1 VTRIER
7 APRSARA
14 PKAVKAPKAAKEPK
28 GPKQPKA
35 KDGRMSLGAHLVEL
49 RKRLF
54 LAALGIVVGM
64 VIGWFASDWVLNALR
79 VPIEQLAA
87 EQGRVASLNFTD
99 ISSAFDLRLQI
110 AFTVGV
116 VISSPFWLYQIW
128 AFLMPGLKRKEK
140 QYAVGFVLS
149 AVPLFLLGCLAGW
162 LVMPH
167 MVVLLTG
174 FAPQDTTALI
184 SARTYYDFVL
194 KLVLAIGIA
203 FVLPVFL
210 VLLNFAGVLTAKA
223 ILKSWRI
230 AILAITL
237 FTAIA
242 TPAADVM
249 SMFLLAIP
257 MVLLYFGAAGI
268 AFLNDRRRA
277 KRALAFDAELAI

>member
-1 VTRIER
+1 M
-7 APRSARA
+7 ART
-14 PKAVKAPKAAKEPK
+14 PKPKPAR
-28 GPKQPKA
+28 
-35 KDGRMSLGAHLVEL
+35 DGRMSLGAHLIEL

-54 LAALGIVVGM
+54 LAALGVVLGMIV
-64 VIGWFASDWVLNALR
+64 GWILSDNVLEALR
-79 VPIEQLAA
+79 APIEELA
-87 EQGRVASLNFTD
+87 EVQGRTASLNFTD

-110 AFTVGV
+110 AFTVGIV
-116 VISSPFWLYQIW
+116 VSSPIWLYQLW
-128 AFLMPGLKRKEK
+128 AFMVPGMRRREK
-140 QYAVGFVLS
+140 QYAVGFVLA
-149 AVPLFLLGCLAGW
+149 AVPLFLAGCVAGW
-162 LVMPH
+162 FVLPH

-194 KLVLAIGIA
+194 KLVLAIGVA
-203 FVLPVFL
+203 FILPVFL
-210 VLLNFAGVLTAKA
+210 VLLNFAGVLSAVT

-257 MVLLYFGAAGI
+257 MLILYFTAAGI
-268 AFLNDRRRA
+268 AWIHDRRAARKTA
-277 KRALAFDAELAI
+277 KLDAEYATV

>member
-1 VTRIER
+1 VART
-7 APRSARA
+7 PRQKKPR
-14 PKAVKAPKAAKEPK
+14 
-28 GPKQPKA
+28 
-35 KDGRMSLGAHLVEL
+35 DGRMSLGAHLVEL

-54 LAALGIVVGM
+54 LAALSIVVGM
-64 VIGWFASDWVLNALR
+64 IVGWLLSDFVLEALR
-79 VPIEQLAA
+79 VPIEQLSA

-116 VISSPFWLYQIW
+116 VVSSPFWLYQLW
-128 AFLMPGLKRKEK
+128 AFLMPGMKRREK

-149 AVPLFLLGCLAGW
+149 AVPLFLAGCAAGW
-162 LVMPH
+162 FVMPH

-257 MVLLYFGAAGI
+257 MVALYFGAAGI
-268 AFLNDRRRA
+268 AALHDRRAARRA
-277 KRALAFDAELAI
+277 AKLDAEFAV

>member
-1 VTRIER
+1 
-7 APRSARA
+7 
-14 PKAVKAPKAAKEPK
+14 
-28 GPKQPKA
+28 
-35 KDGRMSLGAHLVEL
+35 MSLGAHLVEL

-54 LAALGIVVGM
+54 LAAIAVVLGMIV
-64 VIGWFASDWVLNALR
+64 GWLVSDFVLNALR
-79 VPIEQLAA
+79 VPIEQLAD

-116 VISSPFWLYQIW
+116 VVSSPFWLYQVW

-149 AVPLFLLGCLAGW
+149 AVPLFLLGCVAGW

-210 VLLNFAGVLTAKA
+210 VLLNFAGVLSAKA

-230 AILAITL
+230 AILAITV

-257 MVLLYFGAAGI
+257 MVILYFSAAGI

-277 KRALAFDAELAI
+277 KRAVAFDAELAV

>member
-1 VTRIER
+1 
-7 APRSARA
+7 
-14 PKAVKAPKAAKEPK
+14 
-28 GPKQPKA
+28 
-35 KDGRMSLGAHLVEL
+35 MSLGAHLIEL

-64 VIGWFASDWVLNALR
+64 VVGWILSDAVLQALT
-79 VPIEQLAA
+79 VPIQELSDA
-87 EQGRVASLNFTD
+87 QGRTASLNFTD
-99 ISSAFDLRLQI
+99 ISSAFDLRIQI

-116 VISSPFWLYQIW
+116 VISSPVWLYQIW
-128 AFLMPGLKRKEK
+128 AFAVPGMKRREK

-149 AVPLFLLGCLAGW
+149 AVPLFLAGCAAGW
-162 LVMPH
+162 FVMPH

-223 ILKSWRI
+223 ILKSWRV
-230 AILAITL
+230 AILVITL

-268 AFLNDRRRA
+268 AFIHDRRVA
-277 KRALAFDAELAI
+277 KKQRTIDADFGLDVI

>member
-1 VTRIER
+1 
-7 APRSARA
+7 
-14 PKAVKAPKAAKEPK
+14 
-28 GPKQPKA
+28 
-35 KDGRMSLGAHLVEL
+35 MSLGAHLIEL

-64 VIGWFASDWVLNALR
+64 VVGWILSDAVLQALT
-79 VPIEQLAA
+79 VPIRELSDA
-87 EQGRVASLNFTD
+87 QGRTASLNFTD
-99 ISSAFDLRLQI
+99 ISSAFDLRIQI

-116 VISSPFWLYQIW
+116 VISSPVWLYQIW
-128 AFLMPGLKRKEK
+128 AFAVPGMKRREK

-149 AVPLFLLGCLAGW
+149 AVPLFLAGCAAGW
-162 LVMPH
+162 FVMPH

-230 AILAITL
+230 AILVITL

-268 AFLNDRRRA
+268 AYIHDRRVA
-277 KRALAFDAELAI
+277 KRQRTIDAELGLDVI

>member
-1 VTRIER
+1 
-7 APRSARA
+7 
-14 PKAVKAPKAAKEPK
+14 
-28 GPKQPKA
+28 
-35 KDGRMSLGAHLVEL
+35 MSLGAHLIEL

-64 VIGWFASDWVLNALR
+64 VVGWILSDAVLQALT
-79 VPIEQLAA
+79 VPIQELSDA
-87 EQGRVASLNFTD
+87 QGRTASLNFTD
-99 ISSAFDLRLQI
+99 ISSAFDLRIQI

-116 VISSPFWLYQIW
+116 VISSPVWLYQIW
-128 AFLMPGLKRKEK
+128 AFAVPGMKRREK

-149 AVPLFLLGCLAGW
+149 AVPLFLAGCAAGW
-162 LVMPH
+162 FVMPH

-230 AILAITL
+230 AILVITL

-268 AFLNDRRRA
+268 AYLHDRRVAKKNRA
-277 KRALAFDAELAI
+277 IDAELGLDVA

>member
-1 VTRIER
+1 VTRTDREPRSTR
-7 APRSARA
+7 APRAA
-14 PKAVKAPKAAKEPK
+14 KPKAAK
-28 GPKQPKA
+28 A
-35 KDGRMSLGAHLVEL
+35 RDGRMSLGSHLVEL

-54 LAALGIVVGM
+54 LAAIAIVLGM
-64 VIGWFASDWVLNALR
+64 AAGWLVSDFVLNALR
-79 VPIEQLAA
+79 VPIEQLAD

-116 VISSPFWLYQIW
+116 VVSSPFWLYQIW

-140 QYAVGFVLS
+140 QFAVGFVLS
-149 AVPLFLLGCLAGW
+149 AVPLFLLGCVAGW

-257 MVLLYFGAAGI
+257 MVVLYFSAAGI

-277 KRALAFDAELAI
+277 KRALALALDAELAI

>member
-1 VTRIER
+1 
-7 APRSARA
+7 
-14 PKAVKAPKAAKEPK
+14 
-28 GPKQPKA
+28 
-35 KDGRMSLGAHLVEL
+35 MSLGAHLIEL

-54 LAALGIVVGM
+54 LAALGVVLGMIV
-64 VIGWFASDWVLNALR
+64 GWILSDNVLEALR
-79 VPIEQLAA
+79 APIEELA
-87 EQGRVASLNFTD
+87 EVQGRTASLNFTD

-110 AFTVGV
+110 AFTVGIV
-116 VISSPFWLYQIW
+116 VSSPIWLYQLW
-128 AFLMPGLKRKEK
+128 AFMVPGMRRREK
-140 QYAVGFVLS
+140 QYAVGFVLA
-149 AVPLFLLGCLAGW
+149 AVPLFLAGCVAGW
-162 LVMPH
+162 FVLPH

-194 KLVLAIGIA
+194 KLVLAIGVA
-203 FVLPVFL
+203 FILPVFL
-210 VLLNFAGVLTAKA
+210 VLLNFAGVLSAVT

-257 MVLLYFGAAGI
+257 MLILYFTAAGI
-268 AFLNDRRRA
+268 AWIHDRRAARKTA
-277 KRALAFDAELAI
+277 KLDAEYATV

>member
-1 VTRIER
+1 
-7 APRSARA
+7 
-14 PKAVKAPKAAKEPK
+14 
-28 GPKQPKA
+28 
-35 KDGRMSLGAHLVEL
+35 MSLGAHLIEL

-64 VIGWFASDWVLNALR
+64 VVGWILSDAVLQALT
-79 VPIEQLAA
+79 VPIQELSDA
-87 EQGRVASLNFTD
+87 QGRTASLNFTD
-99 ISSAFDLRLQI
+99 ISSAFDLRIQI

-116 VISSPFWLYQIW
+116 VISSPVWLYQIW
-128 AFLMPGLKRKEK
+128 AFAVPGMKRREK

-149 AVPLFLLGCLAGW
+149 AVPLFLAGCAAGW
-162 LVMPH
+162 FVMPH

-230 AILAITL
+230 AILVITL

-268 AFLNDRRRA
+268 AYLHDRRVAKKNRA
-277 KRALAFDAELAI
+277 IDAELGLDVI